1 MKKTDKR
8 ERDKMSR
15 TLQWIKSGLA
25 SNFHITPFV
34 ASVLFQAQEQ
44 RLNPPA
50 DSWPTSKVLPLMNS

>member
-1 MKKTDKR
+1 
-8 ERDKMSR
+8 MSR

-50 DSWPTSKVLPLMNS
+50 DRPTSKVLPLRNS